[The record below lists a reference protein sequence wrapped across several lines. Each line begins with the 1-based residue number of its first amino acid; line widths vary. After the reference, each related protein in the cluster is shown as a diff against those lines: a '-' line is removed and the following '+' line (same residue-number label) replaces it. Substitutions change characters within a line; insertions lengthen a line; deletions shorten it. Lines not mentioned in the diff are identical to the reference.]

1 MDLPIYH
8 HILGWL
14 GAKGSKARRKLRE
27 IARQLYAI
35 NNGMKLGFL
44 WDVGCLSKA
53 QASLLLDSLKQANL
67 VADTL
72 VVLQI
77 GGDLDCDFGVCDS
90 FHFGSMKRDRTV
102 FIDVSASLAKPRL
115 VQPKIAEHLHATIT
129 SLQAKMLS
137 LDRNGGPTK
146 TIKWLANIPTCRTTL
161 YGVFIG
167 YPVVY
172 WYDIT
177 VSQEN
182 CLSRVPLAVFQVVQK
197 PQQTN
202 ASHPLISFSVP
213 AHLLSEQ
220 PNVFDAISKWK
231 HATVDRYDLQLF
243 QFTKTF
249 SNVVM

>member
-14 GAKGSKARRKLRE
+14 GAKGPKARSKLRE

-53 QASLLLDSLKQANL
+53 QATLLLDTLKEANL
-67 VADTL
+67 VAHTL
-72 VVLQI
+72 VVLEI
-77 GGDLDCDFGVCDS
+77 DDDLDGVFGICDS
-90 FHFGSMKRDRTV
+90 FRFGSMQSDRTV
-102 FIDVSASLAKPRL
+102 FVDVSASLAKPRL
-115 VQPKIAEHLHATIT
+115 VHPKIAEHLQTAIA
-129 SLQAKMLS
+129 SLKTKMLS
-137 LDRNGGPTK
+137 LDLNDGPTR
-146 TIKWLANIPTCRTTL
+146 TIKWTANSAICRTTL

-177 VSQEN
+177 MSQEN
-182 CLSRVPLAVFQVVQK
+182 CLSQVPLVVFQIVQK
-197 PQQTN
+197 PFN
-202 ASHPLISFSVP
+202 SFPLISFSLP
-213 AHLLSEQ
+213 EHLLDEQ
-220 PNVFDAISKWK
+220 PVSDAISTWK

-243 QFTKTF
+243 QLTKTF
-249 SNVVM
+249 SNVIM